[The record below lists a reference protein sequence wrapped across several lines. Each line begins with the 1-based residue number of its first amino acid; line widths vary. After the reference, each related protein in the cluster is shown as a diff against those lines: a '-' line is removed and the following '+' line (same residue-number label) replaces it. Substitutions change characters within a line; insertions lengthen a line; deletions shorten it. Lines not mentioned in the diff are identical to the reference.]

1 MIHQIKG
8 YVAECD
14 ECGTAFSFNDSEQ
27 SVFDDAFVAE
37 QIIKDQGWRKVNGQL
52 LCEDCYEE
60 YMNNEQKGGEQ

>member
-14 ECGTAFSFNDSEQ
+14 KCGTEFSFNDSEQ

-37 QIIKDQGWRKVNGQL
+37 QIIKEQGWRKVNGQL
-52 LCEDCYEE
+52 LCEDCYDE
-60 YMNNEQKGGEQ
+60 YLKNDKNETN